1 MHFIENYYAIDGKN
15 IYNNNLEIVSVL
27 LKITTQHLLTM
38 HYNLILCFPLY
49 TWNIYVYGWEY
60 VYMKIKKRVHTP
72 CQERTIFLRDYL
84 EWVNTK
90 ICKVNYGVNKAQGK
104 SLF

>member
-49 TWNIYVYGWEY
+49 T
-60 VYMKIKKRVHTP
+60 
-72 CQERTIFLRDYL
+72 
-84 EWVNTK
+84 
-90 ICKVNYGVNKAQGK
+90 
-104 SLF
+104 